1 MKNLSQKD
9 VLIKMYSV
17 HFHMFNFHN
26 VPNVFEYANY
36 AKLDGPRVFRAMK
49 YELL

>member
-17 HFHMFNFHN
+17 HFHIHTY
-26 VPNVFEYANY
+26 VTKSCIDTYPYT
-36 AKLDGPRVFRAMK
+36 LI
-49 YELL
+49 